1 LFGRSAPA
9 ILQVPGARIE
19 ALPHGGLFSRNT
31 QDDHQEHINKERRTM
46 HDVAIIGSGPAGL
59 TAAIYTARAGLGTV
73 VFEGMAPGGQLTI
86 TTEVENF
93 PAFPEGIQGPELMAR
108 IKQQAEKF
116 GVDIV
121 SGDVKSVGLESQPF
135 TIETGSKKFEAKTII
150 IATGSSSRWLGLESE
165 QKLRGKGVSACATCD
180 GFFFKDKE
188 IAVVGGGDAAIEEA
202 TFLTRFAKKV
212 TVIHRRDEL
221 RASKAMQEKATSNE
235 KIEFAWNSVVEDILD
250 INQNKV
256 TAVVLKNLKT
266 NETSELPVEGVF
278 VAIGHEPATDIFKGK
293 IELDDHGYIAVKDN
307 TRTSVPGV
315 FAAGDVKDPRYRQ
328 AISAAGS
335 GCMAAID
342 AFKFIEGEEA
352 WPGW

>member
-1 LFGRSAPA
+1 
-9 ILQVPGARIE
+9 
-19 ALPHGGLFSRNT
+19 
-31 QDDHQEHINKERRTM
+31 M

-59 TAAIYTARAGLGTV
+59 TAAIYTSRAGLETV
-73 VFEGMAPGGQLTI
+73 VFEGMAPGGQLMI

-93 PAFPEGIQGPELMAR
+93 PAFPEGIQGPELMSR
-108 IKQQAEKF
+108 MKQQAEKF
-116 GVDIV
+116 GVEIV
-121 SGDVKSVGLESQPF
+121 SGEVTEVEFGSQPF
-135 TIETGSKKFEAKTII
+135 SIRVGSKEFEARAVI

-202 TFLTRFAKKV
+202 TFLTRFASKV

-221 RASKAMQEKATSNE
+221 RASKAMREKAHSNK
-235 KIEFAWNSVVEDILD
+235 KIEFAWDSVVEDILD
-250 INQNKV
+250 VGKNKV
-256 TAVVLKNLKT
+256 TAVVLKNVKT
-266 NETSELPVEGVF
+266 NETRELPVEGVF
-278 VAIGHEPATDIFKGK
+278 VAIGHEPATDVFKGK
-293 IELDDHGYIAVKDN
+293 VELDDHGYVVVKDN

-315 FAAGDVKDPRYRQ
+315 FAAGDVKDPLYRQ

-342 AFKFIEGEEA
+342 AFKFLEGEEA
-352 WPGW
+352 WPVW

>member
-1 LFGRSAPA
+1 
-9 ILQVPGARIE
+9 
-19 ALPHGGLFSRNT
+19 
-31 QDDHQEHINKERRTM
+31 M

-59 TAAIYTARAGLGTV
+59 TAAIYTARAGLETA
-73 VFEGMAPGGQLTI
+73 VFEGMSPGGQLMI
-86 TTEVENF
+86 TSEVENF

-108 IKQQAEKF
+108 MKQQAEKF
-116 GVDIV
+116 GVEIV
-121 SGDVKSVGLESQPF
+121 SSEVTGIELGSQPF
-135 TIETGSKKFEAKTII
+135 TLEAGSKSVEAKAVI

-202 TFLTRFAKKV
+202 TFLTRFASKV
-212 TVIHRRDEL
+212 TIIHRRDEL
-221 RASKAMQEKATSNE
+221 RASKAMQEKATSND
-235 KIEFAWNSVVEDILD
+235 KIEFAWDSVVEDILD
-250 INQNKV
+250 VDQNKV
-256 TAVVLKNLKT
+256 TAVVLKNVKT
-266 NETSELPVEGVF
+266 NETSELSVEGVF
-278 VAIGHEPATDIFKGK
+278 VAIGHEPATGLFKGK
-293 IELDDHGYIAVKDN
+293 IDLDDHGYIVVKDN
-307 TRTSVPGV
+307 TRTSLPGV

-342 AFKFIEGEEA
+342 AFKFIEGEDA

>member
-1 LFGRSAPA
+1 
-9 ILQVPGARIE
+9 
-19 ALPHGGLFSRNT
+19 
-31 QDDHQEHINKERRTM
+31 M

-59 TAAIYTARAGLGTV
+59 TAAIYTARAGLKTL
-73 VFEGMAPGGQLTI
+73 VFEGMTPGGQLMI

-93 PAFPEGIQGPELMAR
+93 PAFPEGILGPELMAR
-108 IKQQAEKF
+108 MKQQAEKF
-116 GVDIV
+116 GVEIV
-121 SGDVKSVGLESQPF
+121 SGEVTSVELDSQPF
-135 TIETGSKKFEAKTII
+135 IIETGSKKFEAKAVI

-202 TFLTRFAKKV
+202 TFLTRFASKV

-221 RASKAMQEKATSNE
+221 RASKAMQEKALSNK
-235 KIEFAWNSVVEDILD
+235 KIEYAWNSVVEDILD
-250 INQNKV
+250 VEKNKV
-256 TAVVLKNLKT
+256 TAVVLKNVKT

-278 VAIGHEPATDIFKGK
+278 VAIGHEPATGIFKGK
-293 IELDDHGYIAVKDN
+293 LELDDHGYIVVKDD

>member
-1 LFGRSAPA
+1 
-9 ILQVPGARIE
+9 
-19 ALPHGGLFSRNT
+19 
-31 QDDHQEHINKERRTM
+31 M

-73 VFEGMAPGGQLTI
+73 VFDGMAPGGQLMI

-93 PAFPEGIQGPELMAR
+93 PAFPEGIQGPELMQR
-108 IKQQAEKF
+108 MRQQAEKF
-116 GVDIV
+116 GVEILPGEIT
-121 SGDVKSVGLESQPF
+121 SIELGSQPF
-135 TIETGSKKFEAKTII
+135 TLQAGSKKAEARTVI
-150 IATGSSSRWLGLESE
+150 IATGSSSRWIGLESE
-165 QKLRGKGVSACATCD
+165 KKLRGKGVSACATCD

-202 TFLTRFAKKV
+202 TFLTRFASKV

-221 RASKAMQEKATSNE
+221 RASKAMQDKALSNK
-235 KIEFAWNSVVEDILD
+235 KIAFAWNSVVEDILD
-250 INQNKV
+250 VDQNKV
-256 TAVVLKNLKT
+256 TAVVLKNVKT
-266 NETSELPVEGVF
+266 NERSKLPVEGVF
-278 VAIGHEPATDIFKGK
+278 VAIGHEPATKVFKGK
-293 IELDDHGYIAVKDN
+293 IELDDHGYIVVKDG

>member
-1 LFGRSAPA
+1 
-9 ILQVPGARIE
+9 
-19 ALPHGGLFSRNT
+19 
-31 QDDHQEHINKERRTM
+31 M

-59 TAAIYTARAGLGTV
+59 TAAIYTARAGLKTL
-73 VFEGMAPGGQLTI
+73 VFEGMAPGGQLMI

-93 PAFPEGIQGPELMAR
+93 PAFPEGILGPELMAR
-108 IKQQAEKF
+108 MKQQAEKF
-116 GVDIV
+116 GVEIV
-121 SGDVKSVGLESQPF
+121 SGEVTSVELDSQPF
-135 TIETGSKKFEAKTII
+135 IIETGSKKFEAKAVI

-202 TFLTRFAKKV
+202 TFLTRFASKV

-221 RASKAMQEKATSNE
+221 RASKAMQEKALSNK
-235 KIEFAWNSVVEDILD
+235 KIEYAWNSVVEDILD
-250 INQNKV
+250 VEKNKV
-256 TAVVLKNLKT
+256 TAVVLKNVKT

-278 VAIGHEPATDIFKGK
+278 VAIGHEPATGIFKGK
-293 IELDDHGYIAVKDN
+293 LELDDHGYIVVKDD

>member
-1 LFGRSAPA
+1 
-9 ILQVPGARIE
+9 
-19 ALPHGGLFSRNT
+19 
-31 QDDHQEHINKERRTM
+31 M

-73 VFEGMAPGGQLTI
+73 VFEGLSPGGQLMI

-93 PAFPEGIQGPELMAR
+93 PAFPDGIQGPELMQR
-108 IKQQAEKF
+108 MRKQAEKF
-116 GVDIV
+116 GVEIV
-121 SGDVKSVGLESQPF
+121 SGEVTAVEFGSRPF
-135 TIETGSKKFEAKTII
+135 TIQVGSKGFEAWAVI

-165 QKLRGKGVSACATCD
+165 QELRGKGVSACATCD
-180 GFFFKDKE
+180 GFFFNGKE

-202 TFLTRFAKKV
+202 TFLTRFASKV
-212 TVIHRRDEL
+212 TVIHRREEL
-221 RASKAMQEKATSNE
+221 RASKAMQEKAMSNK

-250 INQNKV
+250 VHQNKV
-256 TAVVLKNLKT
+256 TAIVLKNVKT
-266 NETSELPVEGVF
+266 NETRELPVEGVF
-278 VAIGHEPATDIFKGK
+278 VAIGHEPATKVFKGK
-293 IELDDHGYIAVKDN
+293 IELDDHGYIVVKDN

-342 AFKFIEGEEA
+342 AFKFLEGEEA

>member
-1 LFGRSAPA
+1 
-9 ILQVPGARIE
+9 
-19 ALPHGGLFSRNT
+19 
-31 QDDHQEHINKERRTM
+31 M

-59 TAAIYTARAGLGTV
+59 TAAIYTCRAGLKSV
-73 VFEGMAPGGQLTI
+73 VFEGMSSGGQLMI

-93 PAFPEGIQGPELMAR
+93 PAFPEGIQGPELMAKIR
-108 IKQQAEKF
+108 QQAAKF
-116 GVDIV
+116 GAEIV
-121 SGDVKSVGLESQPF
+121 SGEVTAVGLGSQPF
-135 TIETGSKKFEAKTII
+135 SLDVGSKKFEAKTII

-165 QKLRGKGVSACATCD
+165 QELRGKGVSACATCD

-202 TFLTRFAKKV
+202 TFLTRFASKV

-221 RASKAMQEKATSNE
+221 RASKAMQEKALSNN
-235 KIEFAWNSVVEDILD
+235 KIEFAWDSVVEDILD
-250 INQNKV
+250 IGQNKV
-256 TAVVLKNLKT
+256 TAVVLKNVKT
-266 NETSELPVEGVF
+266 NETRELPVEGVF
-278 VAIGHEPATDIFKGK
+278 VAIGHTPATKIFEGK
-293 IELDDHGYIAVKDN
+293 LELDDHGYIVTRDN

-342 AFKFIEGEEA
+342 AFKYIEGEEA